1 MAALHESTLYC
12 KVQGWLSPVNQR
24 GTLACVAL
32 VLLAATPAL
41 AQVEDRRGFIGLGIG
56 PSAPFGAFADA
67 SNTNAEAGR
76 ATAGYTSTLLNV
88 GYRVRE
94 RLGVAGAWSYSE
106 HFMRDGGGDDWWQV
120 ATLTVGPMYSLPL
133 GARAGLDL
141 KGMLGLFALTPVVDS
156 YTTVDGT
163 GSGLGLDARA
173 AVRYHV
179 FRRWAVYAEG
189 GLQAAPV
196 SFDSGRRTG
205 HRALISGLGIAFRPA
220 W

>member
-1 MAALHESTLYC
+1 MTTVNPRHSGKAA
-12 KVQGWLSPVNQR
+12 R
-24 GTLACVAL
+24 RIRLAVVLFAAIAEL
-32 VLLAATPAL
+32 VATPAL
-41 AQVEDRRGFIGLGIG
+41 AQQQERRGFIGLGIG
-56 PSAPFGAFADA
+56 PSAPFGSFADA
-67 SNTNAEAGR
+67 SATNAEGGR
-76 ATAGYTSTLLNV
+76 AMPGYTSTLLNF
-88 GYRVRE
+88 GYRFRGQ
-94 RLGVAGAWSYSE
+94 LGVAGAFAYSE
-106 HFMRDGGGDDWWQV
+106 YVMRDGGEDDWWQV
-120 ATLTVGPMYSLPL
+120 ATITVGPMYSRSL

-173 AVRYHV
+173 AVRYDV

-189 GLQAAPV
+189 GLQAAAV
-196 SFDSGRRTG
+196 SFSSGRRTG